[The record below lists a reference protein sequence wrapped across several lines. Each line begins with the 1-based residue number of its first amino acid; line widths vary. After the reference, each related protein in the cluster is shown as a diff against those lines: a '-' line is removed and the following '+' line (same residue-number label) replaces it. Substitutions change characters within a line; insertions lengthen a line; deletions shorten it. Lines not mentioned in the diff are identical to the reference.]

1 MYSTNKLRI
10 LMIGFTQVGKGTYW
24 RFNHSSQILARRG
37 YDVTM
42 MAMSRHSH
50 LSWHER
56 TENGVRMIETPDLL
70 FGSLR
75 SGWDPWD
82 TLRRVAW
89 VRSRDFD
96 LVHAVEAR
104 PVVLF
109 PALVAQRRGA
119 KLVMDWADFLGR
131 GGSVEERP
139 NRLVRAV
146 LRPVETYF
154 EDNFRTRAD
163 GTIVMSSLLRQRAI
177 ELGVPADEILFLP
190 DGADIENLRPIPKTE
205 ARRILGWP
213 DGIPIIGYIGAIF
226 KRDAELMAD
235 AFDLIRQVQ
244 PNAQLLLTGYF
255 NMPIEKMVADPTA
268 IRRTGRIP
276 GDQISL
282 YLSACD
288 VCWLPMCDSIANR
301 GRYPL
306 KVKDYMCV
314 GRPVVITDVGDVADL
329 VRQGRFG
336 LLAEDTPADVAHKV
350 LTLLSQPALGETMG
364 QMGRR
369 LAETECTWEQFTDK
383 LEQFY
388 LRVLRS

>member
-24 RFNHSSQILARRG
+24 RFYHSSQILARRG

-119 KLVMDWADFLGR
+119 KLVMDWADLLGR

-154 EDNFRTRAD
+154 EDNFRTR
-163 GTIVMSSLLRQRAI
+163 GRWHHRHEQSSAAAGNRVR
-177 ELGVPADEILFLP
+177 
-190 DGADIENLRPIPKTE
+190 GAR
-205 ARRILGWP
+205 
-213 DGIPIIGYIGAIF
+213 
-226 KRDAELMAD
+226 
-235 AFDLIRQVQ
+235 
-244 PNAQLLLTGYF
+244 
-255 NMPIEKMVADPTA
+255 
-268 IRRTGRIP
+268 
-276 GDQISL
+276 
-282 YLSACD
+282 
-288 VCWLPMCDSIANR
+288 
-301 GRYPL
+301 
-306 KVKDYMCV
+306 
-314 GRPVVITDVGDVADL
+314 
-329 VRQGRFG
+329 
-336 LLAEDTPADVAHKV
+336 
-350 LTLLSQPALGETMG
+350 
-364 QMGRR
+364 
-369 LAETECTWEQFTDK
+369 
-383 LEQFY
+383 
-388 LRVLRS
+388 